1 LRHLKKGN
9 HLGRNPAHRGATL
22 RNLVSSLFLH
32 ESITTTSV
40 KAKEAQRLAE
50 KLISLG
56 KKGDLHSR
64 RIALRTLPH
73 KSIIAK
79 LFDDIALRYG
89 ERNGGCTR
97 RIKLGFRPGDGA
109 SLSLL
114 QLVKEGVEKVEPE
127 KPAGKTEKK

>member
-9 HLGRNPAHRGATL
+9 SLGRNPAHQGVTL

-32 ESITTTSV
+32 ESITTTSA
-40 KAKEAQRLAE
+40 KAKEAQRMAE

-89 ERNGGCTR
+89 ERNGGYTR
-97 RIKLGFRPGDGA
+97 RIKLGFRPGEGA

-127 KPAGKTEKK
+127 KPPGKPAKK